1 VVIKITGV
9 HARQILD
16 SRGNPTLSV
25 RVDAGHFSGVAA
37 VPSGASVGLYEAVEL
52 RDNLKPFHGEGVSM
66 AVGNVNTVLAKK
78 VIGKDVLNQS
88 SVDEV
93 LNTID
98 GTENKS
104 RLGANSI
111 LGISLAVARC
121 AAVARNKPLYSS
133 LGSGTVLPIPFSN
146 IINGGKHAEGNLK
159 VQEFMIAPVKAK
171 SFTEATQMVA
181 EVYQALKEI
190 ILNKY
195 GKSATLVG
203 DEGGFSPP
211 VYDPHDA
218 ITLLLRAIEECGYQD
233 QVKLALDAAA
243 SEFYD
248 RKVQKYAIETKKL
261 LSREELMEYYL
272 NLLKLYPIISIEDP
286 FDQDDFHT
294 YQEFVQKAKVQVVG
308 DDLLATNPE
317 RVKNAASQKLCNA
330 LLLKVNQIGT
340 LSEALAAAD
349 LAFKQKWKVMVS
361 HRSGETEDSFIAD
374 LAVALNCGQIK
385 LGAPCRGERIAKFN
399 RLLEIEAEFGKKAR
413 YAKF

>member
-1 VVIKITGV
+1 MVIKITGV